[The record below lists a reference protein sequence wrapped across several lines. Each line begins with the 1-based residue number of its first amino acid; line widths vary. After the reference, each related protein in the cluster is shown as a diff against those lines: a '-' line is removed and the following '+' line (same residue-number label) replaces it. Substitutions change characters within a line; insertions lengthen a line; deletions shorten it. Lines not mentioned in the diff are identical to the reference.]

1 MSDPLLFAA
10 AIAKCAL
17 MTGLGPGILLAMF
30 GPRVAK
36 FYRPVTLNKP
46 LLIKG
51 HYLGDFIGAVEA
63 VERDVARV
71 RVIDALRTFPRVRN
85 RCVFPQCIREDFH
98 HGDHE
103 FPTIREG
110 ALVAIDW
117 HTAKFLPVD
126 SVKSSGD
133 GHVSGKGLTQFPTD
147 FGNQATSPSRKIQRR
162 A

>member
-30 GPRVAK
+30 GPRFAK
-36 FYRPVTLNKP
+36 FHRPVKLHTP
-46 LLIKG
+46 FLIKG
-51 HYLGDFIGAVEA
+51 HYLGDFIGEVES
-63 VERDVARV
+63 VERDVAHV
-71 RVIDALRTFPRVRN
+71 RVTDTLRPAPRVRN

-103 FPTIREG
+103 FPRICWGE
-110 ALVAIDW
+110 LVAIDW
-117 HTAKFLPVD
+117 HTAKFLPITT
-126 SVKSSGD
+126 SSGD
-133 GHVSGKGLTQFPTD
+133 GQLAPKKSGAVDPLRLV
-147 FGNQATSPSRKIQRR
+147 ATSPSRKIRRR